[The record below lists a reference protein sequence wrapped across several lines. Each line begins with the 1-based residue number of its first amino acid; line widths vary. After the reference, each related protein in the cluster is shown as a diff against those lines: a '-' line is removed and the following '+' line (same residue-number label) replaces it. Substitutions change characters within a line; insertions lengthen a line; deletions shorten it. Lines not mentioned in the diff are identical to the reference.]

1 MSACADGARDS
12 PTPTTRRACSGW
24 RRTFGRDPGR
34 RSGSP
39 RRARLTDRARL
50 AVVDASQIADVLSH
64 SPVFAPLSQRERLDL
79 AARMRS
85 KHFQRNEVI
94 FHRDDPAGHVYLIAS
109 GTVKVSVPQEGGQEV
124 VIALHRGGD
133 VFGEISLFDEGHR
146 SATVPAMT
154 ETITFALANRDF
166 MDVLRGSPDAM
177 RQLLALLA
185 TRIRRS
191 TGHIED
197 LVFLDLP
204 GRVAKLLLD
213 QNELLGSTNVIPLT
227 QEDLAQFVGA
237 TRVAVNRVLVDLER
251 RGGVKLGRGQ
261 VDILDPALLKKEIR
275 Y

>member
-1 MSACADGARDS
+1 
-12 PTPTTRRACSGW
+12 
-24 RRTFGRDPGR
+24 
-34 RSGSP
+34 
-39 RRARLTDRARL
+39 
-50 AVVDASQIADVLSH
+50 VDASQIADVLAH
-64 SPVFAPLSQRERLDL
+64 SPVFAPLGPRERLEL

-94 FHRDDPAGHVYLIAS
+94 FHRDDPAGHVFLIAS
-109 GTVKVSVPQEGGQEV
+109 GTVKVSVPEEGGQEV

-133 VFGEISLFDEGHR
+133 VFGEISLFDEGPR
-146 SATVPAMT
+146 SATVTAMT
-154 ETITFALANRDF
+154 ETLAFALANRDF

-204 GRVAKLLLD
+204 GRVAKLLID
-213 QNELLGSTNVIPLT
+213 QGELFGSNTVSLT
-227 QEDLAQFVGA
+227 QEDLASFVGA
-237 TRVAVNRVLVDLER
+237 TRVAVNRVLVELER
-251 RGGVKLGRGQ
+251 RGGVKLGRGNVEI
-261 VDILDPALLKKEIR
+261 VDPVLLRKEIR

>member
-1 MSACADGARDS
+1 M
-12 PTPTTRRACSGW
+12 
-24 RRTFGRDPGR
+24 
-34 RSGSP
+34 
-39 RRARLTDRARL
+39 
-50 AVVDASQIADVLSH
+50 DASQIADVLAH
-64 SPVFAPLSQRERLDL
+64 SPVFAPLGQRERLEL
-79 AARMRS
+79 AARMRA

-109 GTVKVSVPQEGGQEV
+109 GTVKVSVPEEGGQEV

-133 VFGEISLFDEGHR
+133 VFGEISLFDEGPR
-146 SATVPAMT
+146 SATVTAMT
-154 ETITFALANRDF
+154 ETMTFALANHDF

-204 GRVAKLLLD
+204 GRLAKLLID
-213 QNELLGSTNVIPLT
+213 QSELFGSTVVSLT
-227 QEDLAQFVGA
+227 QEDLASFVGA

-251 RGGVKLGRGQ
+251 RGAVKLGRGQ
-261 VDILDPALLKKEIR
+261 VELIDNALLRKEIR

>member
-1 MSACADGARDS
+1 
-12 PTPTTRRACSGW
+12 
-24 RRTFGRDPGR
+24 
-34 RSGSP
+34 
-39 RRARLTDRARL
+39 
-50 AVVDASQIADVLSH
+50 VDASQIADVLAH
-64 SPVFAPLSQRERLDL
+64 SPVFAPLGQRERLEL
-79 AARMRS
+79 AARMHS

-109 GTVKVSVPQEGGQEV
+109 GTVKVSVPEEGGQEV

-133 VFGEISLFDEGHR
+133 VFGEISLFDDGPR
-146 SATVPAMT
+146 SATVTALT
-154 ETITFALANRDF
+154 ETTAFALANRDF

-213 QNELLGSTNVIPLT
+213 QGELFGSNIVSLT
-227 QEDLAQFVGA
+227 QEDLASFVGA

-251 RGGVKLGRGQ
+251 RGAVKLGRGQ
-261 VDILDPALLKKEIR
+261 VEIVDPVLLKKEIR

>member
-1 MSACADGARDS
+1 
-12 PTPTTRRACSGW
+12 
-24 RRTFGRDPGR
+24 
-34 RSGSP
+34 
-39 RRARLTDRARL
+39 
-50 AVVDASQIADVLSH
+50 VDASQIADVLAH
-64 SPVFAPLSQRERLDL
+64 SPVFAPLGQRERLEL
-79 AARMRS
+79 AARMHT

-94 FHRDDPAGHVYLIAS
+94 FHRDDAAGHVYLIAS
-109 GTVKVSVPQEGGQEV
+109 GTVKVSVPEEGGQEV

-133 VFGEISLFDEGHR
+133 VFGEISLFDEGSR
-146 SATVPAMT
+146 SATVTAMT
-154 ETITFALANRDF
+154 ETLAFALANRDF
-166 MDVLRGSPDAM
+166 MDVLRGNPDAM

-213 QNELLGSTNVIPLT
+213 QSELFGSNLVSLT
-227 QEDLAQFVGA
+227 QEDLASFVGA

-251 RGGVKLGRGQ
+251 RGGVTLGRGHIEI
-261 VDILDPALLKKEIR
+261 VDPALLKKEIR

>member
-1 MSACADGARDS
+1 
-12 PTPTTRRACSGW
+12 
-24 RRTFGRDPGR
+24 
-34 RSGSP
+34 
-39 RRARLTDRARL
+39 
-50 AVVDASQIADVLSH
+50 VDASQIADVLAH
-64 SPVFAPLSQRERLDL
+64 SPVFAPLGQRERLEL

-94 FHRDDPAGHVYLIAS
+94 FHRDDVAGHVYLIAS
-109 GTVKVSVPQEGGQEV
+109 GTVKVSVPEEGGQEV

-133 VFGEISLFDEGHR
+133 VFGEISLFDEGAR
-146 SATVPAMT
+146 SATVTAMT
-154 ETITFALANRDF
+154 ETLTFALANRDF
-166 MDVLRGSPDAM
+166 MDVLRGNADAM

-204 GRVAKLLLD
+204 GRVAKLLID
-213 QNELLGSTNVIPLT
+213 QSELFGSNVVALT
-227 QEDLAQFVGA
+227 QEDLASFVGA

-251 RGGVKLGRGQ
+251 HGSVKLGRGQ
-261 VDILDPALLKKEIR
+261 VEIIDAPLLRKEIR

>member
-1 MSACADGARDS
+1 M
-12 PTPTTRRACSGW
+12 
-24 RRTFGRDPGR
+24 
-34 RSGSP
+34 
-39 RRARLTDRARL
+39 
-50 AVVDASQIADVLSH
+50 DASQIADVLAH
-64 SPVFAPLSQRERLDL
+64 SPVFAPLGQRERLEL
-79 AARMRS
+79 AARMHS

-109 GTVKVSVPQEGGQEV
+109 GTVKVSVPEEGGQEV

-133 VFGEISLFDEGHR
+133 VFGEISLFDDGPR
-146 SATVPAMT
+146 SATVTALT
-154 ETITFALANRDF
+154 ETTAFALANRDF

-213 QNELLGSTNVIPLT
+213 QGELFGSNVVSLT
-227 QEDLAQFVGA
+227 QEDLASFVGA

-251 RGGVKLGRGQ
+251 RGAVKLGRGQ
-261 VDILDPALLKKEIR
+261 VEIVDHTLLKKEIR

>member
-1 MSACADGARDS
+1 
-12 PTPTTRRACSGW
+12 
-24 RRTFGRDPGR
+24 
-34 RSGSP
+34 
-39 RRARLTDRARL
+39 
-50 AVVDASQIADVLSH
+50 
-64 SPVFAPLSQRERLDL
+64 
-79 AARMRS
+79 MRS

-94 FHRDDPAGHVYLIAS
+94 FHRDDPSGHVYLIAS
-109 GTVKVSVPQEGGQEV
+109 GTVKVSVPEEGGQEV
-124 VIALHRGGD
+124 AIALHRGGD
-133 VFGEISLFDEGHR
+133 VFGEISLFDEGPR
-146 SATVPAMT
+146 SATVTAMT
-154 ETITFALANRDF
+154 ETTTFALANRDF

-213 QNELLGSTNVIPLT
+213 QSELFGSNVVSLT
-227 QEDLAQFVGA
+227 QEDLASFVGA

-251 RGGVKLGRGQ
+251 RGGVKLGRGHVEV
-261 VDILDPALLKKEIR
+261 VDHALLKKEIR